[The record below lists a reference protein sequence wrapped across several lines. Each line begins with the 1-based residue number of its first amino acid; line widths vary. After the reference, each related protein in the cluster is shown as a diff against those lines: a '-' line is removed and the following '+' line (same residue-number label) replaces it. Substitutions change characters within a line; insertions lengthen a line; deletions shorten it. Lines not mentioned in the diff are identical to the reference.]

1 MAQGRDSAVAVKRNF
16 SFEPRVAEL
25 LSRRAQEQGKSASRY
40 LAELVE
46 HDARSAQ
53 DQLAA
58 AGYREMAVEAHAF
71 AEAALP
77 LAAESWPAWEE
88 IK

>member
-1 MAQGRDSAVAVKRNF
+1 MSVKRNF

-25 LSRRAQEQGKSASRY
+25 LSRRAQEEGKPASRY

-46 HDARSAQ
+46 RDARSAQ

-58 AGYREMAVEAHAF
+58 IGYCEMSAEAVSF
-71 AEAALP
+71 AESALP
-77 LAAESWPAWEE
+77 LAAETWPAWEE
-88 IK
+88 AD